1 MRYLLAILLLILTTV
16 STGQKL
22 DSTQLDSTQVSII
35 SYFKDGNNE
44 LSKYIEKEII
54 LDIKNESYFSSFDEF
69 DLFFRNVISAYGIQ
83 NWEFHHL
90 EKDSY
95 FVSGK
100 TVDYIIVFKFE
111 RYESTKIDSIFI
123 GKRRTKIFRKITK

>member
-83 NWEFHHL
+83 NWEFYHL

-111 RYESTKIDSIFI
+111 RYESNKIDSIFI
-123 GKRRTKIFRKITK
+123 GKKRNKIIKKITK